1 MKESIRKKTRLIA
14 YLLAL
19 IYFTSYVT
27 RINFAVML
35 VKVYTE
41 MGIEK
46 SAISIVITGLTLT
59 YGAGQIISGL
69 MGDKIKPQ
77 YLLTAGLG
85 LASLCNAAMFLC
97 QSVPAMTVVWCIN
110 GFAQALL
117 WPPIVRLMATY
128 LTDAEYSYAVVR
140 VSWGSS
146 VATVVLYLICPL
158 LLHVLSWRVI
168 MVLCA
173 AFGLLIT
180 LVWMLVNP
188 KLFNEPIVKASAP
201 AKQKASGS
209 KLPRY
214 VYLPIVLIMLGIV
227 MQGMLRDGVTNW
239 MPTYLL
245 ETFHL
250 PEENAIV
257 ATVILAIFSMVSFS
271 VFDLLQRKVF
281 QNEVFCAAMIFL
293 GSAVCAALLLA
304 VNVFFPS
311 AIAVTMV
318 LMALVVGA
326 MHGINLMLIS
336 IVPKRFAKTG
346 KVSTYSGILNSC
358 TYIGA
363 AISTYGFVSIAE
375 SLGWSFTI
383 LTWVIIAAVGLLLCF
398 LAAPLWKRFK
408 RDVQADEP
416 IGTDASAAAE
426 AKSEE
431 VNGTPLA
438 PAEEKAVLDRRKKL
452 QKAKEIGVTAGLC
465 ALVALIAVKIAGI
478 EKEKKKK
485 YPFE

>member
-69 MGDKIKPQ
+69 LGDKIKPQ
-77 YLLTAGLG
+77 HLLTAGLG

-97 QSVPAMTVVWCIN
+97 QTVPAMTAVWCVN

-117 WPPIVRLMATY
+117 WPPIIRLMATY

-146 VATVVLYLICPL
+146 IATIVLYLICPL
-158 LLHVLSWRVI
+158 LLHVISWRII

-173 AFGLLIT
+173 ALGLLIT
-180 LVWMLVNP
+180 LVWVTVNP
-188 KLFNEPIVKASAP
+188 KLFNEPIVKTSVST
-201 AKQKASGS
+201 KQKASDA

-257 ATVILAIFSMVSFS
+257 ATVILAVFSMVSFS

-346 KVSTYSGILNSC
+346 KVSTYSGLLNAC

-375 SLGWSFTI
+375 SFGWSFTI

-408 RDVQADEP
+408 QDAQVEEP
-416 IGTDASAAAE
+416 LQESAPVVAESTPEALNDITPASASK
-426 AKSEE
+426 AKAL
-431 VNGTPLA
+431 T
-438 PAEEKAVLDRRKKL
+438 DRQKKL
-452 QKAKEIGVTAGLC
+452 QKAKEIGVTAGVC
-465 ALVALIAVKIAGI
+465 ALVAIIAVKIAGI
-478 EKEKKKK
+478 EKKKK

>member
-1 MKESIRKKTRLIA
+1 MKEGIRKKTRLIA

-19 IYFTSYVT
+19 VYFTSYAT

-69 MGDKIKPQ
+69 LGDKIKPQ
-77 YLLTAGLG
+77 HLLSSGLG
-85 LASLCNAAMFLC
+85 LASLCNVAMFFC
-97 QSVPAMTVVWCIN
+97 QSVPSMTVVWCVN

-128 LTDAEYSYAVVR
+128 LTDTEYSYAVVR

-146 VATVVLYLICPL
+146 VATIALYLICPA
-158 LLHVLSWRVI
+158 LLHVMSWRTI

-173 AFGLLIT
+173 ALGLLVT
-180 LVWMLVNP
+180 VFWTAVNGR
-188 KLFNEPIVKASAP
+188 LFNEPIMKSAAPVGKKKSASA
-201 AKQKASGS
+201 
-209 KLPRY
+209 LPGY
-214 VYLPIVLIMLGIV
+214 VYLPIVLIMLGII

-257 ATVILAIFSMVSFS
+257 ATVILAVFSMVSFS

-293 GSAVCAALLLA
+293 GSAVFSAILLA

-346 KVSTYSGILNSC
+346 KVSTYSGLLNAC

-363 AISTYGFVSIAE
+363 AISTYGFASLAE
-375 SLGWSFTI
+375 SFGWSFTI
-383 LTWVIIAAVGLLLCF
+383 LTWVIIAVIGLALCF

-408 RDVQADEP
+408 KDAEMEVSVLPASIADPE
-416 IGTDASAAAE
+416 ASCVPAPKEQEAALTE
-426 AKSEE
+426 RS
-431 VNGTPLA
+431 
-438 PAEEKAVLDRRKKL
+438 KKMK
-452 QKAKEIGVTAGLC
+452 KAKEIGVTMGVC
-465 ALVALIAVKIAGI
+465 ALIAVIAVKIAGI

-485 YPFE
+485 YPFEK